1 MLMSRW
7 SRTLLAVAAGL
18 ALVATSIAAKSEKK
32 KEEPAAQPAKSIRVA
47 IMPIVNGSAEVSAAK
62 IMEDVLRD
70 QLKEFPPERATFLQ
84 PTDTDRILSA
94 RDALARAYAINDRW
108 SKYGTMD
115 STAIAW
121 IDSLLMVDAILC
133 VKVAEWEN
141 LRVTVIGRGESNT
154 TVGFQFA
161 LFDVNSKKRLWY
173 KDPREQRF
181 AQEVDISSGS
191 VNYDETGFIQ
201 SRQTTDPPRYE
212 DLASDLV
219 RMAFKKFPQ
228 K

>member
-1 MLMSRW
+1 MQMNRW
-7 SRTLLAVAAGL
+7 SRTFLAFVAGVAMVAAPAG
-18 ALVATSIAAKSEKK
+18 AKSGKK
-32 KEEPAAQPAKSIRVA
+32 GEPVEQPAKSIRVA
-47 IMPIVNGSAEVSAAK
+47 IMPIVNGSAEVSATK

-70 QLKEFPPERATFLQ
+70 RLQEIPPERATFLQ

-94 RDALARAYAINDRW
+94 RNALSRAYAINDRW
-108 SKYGTMD
+108 AKYGTID
-115 STAIAW
+115 STSIAGN
-121 IDSLLMVDAILC
+121 DSLLMVDAILC
-133 VKVAEWEN
+133 VKVSEWEN
-141 LRVTVIGRGESNT
+141 VRVTVIGRGESNT

-161 LFDVNSKKRLWY
+161 LFDVKTMKRLWI
-173 KDPREQRF
+173 KEPREQRF
-181 AQEVDISSGS
+181 ARELDITSGS
-191 VNYDETGFIQ
+191 VTYDETGYIQ